1 MKVREDFLVARLSSA
16 DVTKERCAVL
26 SSPQR
31 CIEILQQGDTAWDV
45 LVALC
50 MHINGDLDDRQT
62 SGVDWQAE
70 VSGPVFDAIAE
81 TEFSRP
87 TFVGEYGHHEV
98 PFDADVSRH
107 IHSRVA
113 ASLLT
118 QGNQPEL
125 ALQYLE
131 LANQILPPTTLVRL
145 PRDLSWDFGE
155 RVRRPL
161 QQLYERSGHYELAL
175 QLHRL
180 RGRWGSPEQHYV
192 VTEAYLDRW
201 TAGLK
206 DGATVREAKTLLDT
220 IYSVLVDSDRV
231 DEEIRDSLAD
241 CPRDTHQF
249 WAWFY
254 GRTAGLLKIEHPYL
268 KDALLHELDASDWV
282 DGWAAA
288 SILIEE
294 HPEWMALRKVC
305 MNLYWASDI
314 EYKGARPWNARQ
326 PAHLSP
332 SSDLYWAMR
341 VGYCDAHIETGRGS
355 AELSTAEL
363 GEQIEK
369 LEQIVSSGGLRA
381 IRSHQEVMQGITSMT
396 RAIPTEETA
405 RDSLKGDVGE
415 VMLDSLPS
423 AIVEHLV
430 TAWLARQQG
439 RPNDAR
445 VAAVKAIEAVF
456 TRLIKRRLQEVARR
470 VQVRVTRPNG
480 THWSCSLERIGHIQL
495 AEWAALLPDLVR
507 GQGGNARLHDALF
520 RGFPSI
526 DWEMLGRCEPG
537 LRDASNARGQAAHD
551 ADRESYDDAVMEAD
565 RLWSIAVGSPETPGL
580 ISKLCAALDGSQT
593 Q

>member
-1 MKVREDFLVARLSSA
+1 M
-16 DVTKERCAVL
+16 
-26 SSPQR
+26 
-31 CIEILQQGDTAWDV
+31 EILQQGDTAWDV

-50 MHINGDLDDRQT
+50 MHIDGYLDDRQT
-62 SGVDWQAE
+62 SGVDWHAE

-113 ASLLT
+113 ASLLI

-131 LANQILPPTTLVRL
+131 LANQVLPPTTVVRL

-161 QQLYERSGHYELAL
+161 QQLYEQSRHYELAL

-180 RGRWGSPEQHYV
+180 RGRWGSPEQHYA
-192 VTEAYLDRW
+192 VTEVYLDRW

-220 IYSVLVDSDRV
+220 TYSVLVDSDRV
-231 DEEIRDSLAD
+231 DEEVRDSLAD
-241 CPRDTHQF
+241 CPRDTRQF

-268 KDALLHELDASDWV
+268 KDALLRELDASDWV
-282 DGWAAA
+282 EGWAAA
-288 SILIEE
+288 SMLIEE
-294 HPEWMALRKVC
+294 HPDWMAHRKSC
-305 MNLYWASDI
+305 MNLYWSSDI

-341 VGYCDAHIETGRGS
+341 VGYCDAHVETGRGS
-355 AELSTAEL
+355 AEPSTAEL
-363 GEQIEK
+363 GEQLEK

-430 TAWLARQQG
+430 AAWLARQQG
-439 RPNDAR
+439 RPDDAR

-456 TRLIKRRLQEVARR
+456 TRLIKRRLQEVAPR
-470 VQVRVTRPNG
+470 VHIRVTRPNG

-495 AEWAALLPDLVR
+495 AEWAVLLPDLVK
-507 GQGGNARLHDALF
+507 GQGGNARLRNGLS

-537 LRDASNARGQAAHD
+537 LKDASNARGQAAHD
-551 ADRESYDDAVMEAD
+551 ADRESYDDAKMEAD

-580 ISKLCAALDGSQT
+580 ISKLCTALGESQT